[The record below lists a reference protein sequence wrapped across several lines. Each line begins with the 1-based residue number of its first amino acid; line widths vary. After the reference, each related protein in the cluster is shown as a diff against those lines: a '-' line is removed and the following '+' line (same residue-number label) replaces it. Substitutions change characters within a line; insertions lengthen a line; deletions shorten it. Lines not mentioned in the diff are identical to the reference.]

1 MEDSNIVRRRVE
13 ELYKIKHECHGLVR
27 RFLNENVEIGDFTY
41 AYDVRIINWNE
52 GSKVH
57 IGKFCSIADGVKIMT
72 GGEHHTEWCTT
83 YPFNVKLIGLCDN
96 PEIHA
101 RTKGDV
107 LIGNDVW
114 IGMDAKILSGVR
126 IGDGAVIGA
135 GAVVTKNV
143 RPYEIVGGIPAKKIR
158 FRLCT
163 DEIQTLLT
171 LKWWDW
177 SVEKIAEALPL
188 LVSKNILDLEWFSIN
203 YDRRKQND
211 S

>member
-1 MEDSNIVRRRVE
+1 MTDVISQRTA
-13 ELYKIKHECHGLVR
+13 ELYKIKHDCHGLVR

-57 IGKFCSIADGVKIMT
+57 IGKFCSIADGVKILT

-83 YPFNVKLIGLCDN
+83 YPLNVKLMGLCDN

-101 RTKGDV
+101 KTKGDV
-107 LIGNDVW
+107 WIGNDVW

-143 RPYEIVGGIPAKKIR
+143 RPYEVVGGVPARKLYDR
-158 FRLCT
+158 FSVGRTAKMLN
-163 DEIQTLLT
+163 LA
-171 LKWWDW
+171 WWDW
-177 SVEKIAEALPL
+177 PVEKIAEALPL
-188 LVSKNILDLEWFSIN
+188 LISEDVWGLAKFSEE
-203 YDRRKQND
+203 YDGRKT
-211 S
+211 